1 MTGFKKEFWEFKY
14 YNMVIQVKT
23 LGGLK
28 RLGELCELN
37 GYNKKLLKDWSNTYI
52 SGNETLRSMV
62 QKKNYPVIRFTTLH
76 HVRSLFRMPNEIGPD
91 KDKELLLPGIN
102 WYTTLQYESTYKS
115 EIEKKHIFAV
125 FEDVENLDD
134 EAFQLWKELN

>member
-1 MTGFKKEFWEFKY
+1 MNGFKEEFWEFRY
-14 YNMVIQVKT
+14 YEMLIQVKT

-37 GYNKKLLKDWSNTYI
+37 GYNKKILRDNI
-52 SGNETLRSMV
+52 SS
-62 QKKNYPVIRFTTLH
+62 Y
-76 HVRSLFRMPNEIGPD
+76 
-91 KDKELLLPGIN
+91 LPGNSNMIN
-102 WYTTLQYESTYKS
+102 MVMHKDYPIIHFTNNSRSRAYDDFEEQHYKPAIIWYSTSHFEKS
-115 EIEKKHIFAV
+115 FKDEHKNKILAV

>member
-37 GYNKKLLKDWSNTYI
+37 GYNKKLLKDFGNTYI
-52 SGNETLRSMV
+52 SGNETMRSMV

-76 HVRSLFRMPNEIGPD
+76 HVRSLFRMPNEIGVD

-125 FEDVENLDD
+125 FEDVENLED